1 MSIDYKEHLV
11 CFIDLLGFKS
21 TIDQSIGN
29 NEIRKA
35 LYAVIHDLKENSLKK
50 RVYGN
55 IPYFSLDQQNTVKPA
70 GEVFGEDIVEQ
81 FSESLPLK
89 ITQFS
94 DSFVI
99 SCPSNNSA
107 SCTLLLECIYTIKL
121 MFFYDLGMML
131 RGGIALG
138 QLIHEEGGVLFGPAM
153 NEAYSLESKLAI
165 YPRVVISDNA
175 YNLLNKSREGHPA
188 LKAIFSAF
196 DGHKVFD
203 LVSIFDCPL
212 WTVEGAG
219 QQLKAIE
226 QDILQN
232 SQDAHPK
239 IAYLL
244 DRWEQKQKEVD
255 SQVLQ

>member
-138 QLIHEEGGVLFGPAM
+138 QLIHEEGGALFGPAM

-175 YNLLNKSREGHPA
+175 YNLLNKSREGDPA
-188 LKAIFSAF
+188 LNAIFSAF

-203 LVSIFDCPL
+203 LVSIFYCPL
-212 WTVEGAG
+212 YTVPNPT
-219 QQLKAIE
+219 QKFKSIE

-232 SQDAHPK
+232 SKDAHPK

-244 DRWEQKQKEVD
+244 DRWEQKQKEANM
-255 SQVLQ
+255 QVLQ

>member
-21 TIDQSIGN
+21 AIDQSIEN
-29 NEIRKA
+29 NEIQKA
-35 LYAVIHDLKENSLKK
+35 LYDLIHDLKEKSLKK

-55 IPYFSLDQQNTVKPA
+55 IPYLYLDPQNTVKPA
-70 GEVFGEDIVEQ
+70 GEVFGDNVVEQ
-81 FSESLPLK
+81 FSESFPLK

-138 QLIHEEGGVLFGPAM
+138 QLVHEEGGALFGPAM

-175 YNLLNKSREGHPA
+175 YNLLSKSSEGHPA
-188 LKAIFSAF
+188 LKAIFSSN
-196 DGHKVFD
+196 DDYKVFD
-203 LVSIFDCPL
+203 LISVFECPEIKIKFEL
-212 WTVEGAG
+212 E
-219 QQLKAIE
+219 QLKAVE
-226 QDILQN
+226 QDILEN
-232 SQDAHPK
+232 SEKAYPK
-239 IAYLL
+239 IKYLL
-244 DRWEQKQKEVD
+244 DRWLQKQTEPELVV
-255 SQVLQ
+255 SQ